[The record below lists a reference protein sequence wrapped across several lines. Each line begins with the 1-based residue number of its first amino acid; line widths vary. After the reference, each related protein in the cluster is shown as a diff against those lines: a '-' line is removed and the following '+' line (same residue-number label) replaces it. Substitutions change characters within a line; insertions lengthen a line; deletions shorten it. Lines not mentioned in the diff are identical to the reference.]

1 MKIDKIRNFLIMIK
15 SIIVYVRS
23 SPKRQAMF
31 HALQAEH
38 DSNSKSLRPF
48 CPTRWCMRIKSLKT
62 LYDNYLCS
70 FNRVYAKSFERKIR
84 KWGQSKWFS

>member
-1 MKIDKIRNFLIMIK
+1 MKIDKIRDFLIMIK

-38 DSNSKSLRPF
+38 DSN
-48 CPTRWCMRIKSLKT
+48 
-62 LYDNYLCS
+62 
-70 FNRVYAKSFERKIR
+70 KIPNHSDHFV
-84 KWGQSKWFS
+84 QLDDA